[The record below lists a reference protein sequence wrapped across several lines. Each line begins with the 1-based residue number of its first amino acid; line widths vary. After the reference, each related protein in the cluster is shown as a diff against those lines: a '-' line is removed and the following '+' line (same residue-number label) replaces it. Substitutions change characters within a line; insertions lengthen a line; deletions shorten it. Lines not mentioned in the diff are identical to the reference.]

1 MFPFRLFLCNFTLNN
16 SNHVLSKSWQVRQ
29 KKTMYHCTEVW
40 STEFISK
47 QPCQFFFVTFLFTS
61 VQIQCPSLWTECA
74 WYLHSLIFLLIC
86 LLPVNICFKL
96 LITRTCDNSNFFR
109 FSKKVQVIVL
119 RCHDLLTTCTY
130 GLLETIGILL
140 WCLSYCLQK
149 ILMCLWVVQLNGF
162 DYT

>member
-1 MFPFRLFLCNFTLNN
+1 MT
-16 SNHVLSKSWQVRQ
+16 SQTK

>member
-1 MFPFRLFLCNFTLNN
+1 M
-16 SNHVLSKSWQVRQ
+16 V
-29 KKTMYHCTEVW
+29 YHCTEVW

-61 VQIQCPSLWTECA
+61 VEIQCPPLWTECA
-74 WYLHSLIFLLIC
+74 WCFHSLTFLLIC
-86 LLPVNICFKL
+86 LLLVNICFKL

-130 GLLETIGILL
+130 GLLETISILL

>member
-1 MFPFRLFLCNFTLNN
+1 MTSQTKKKRCTTVQKSEALNLFQNN
-16 SNHVLSKSWQVRQ
+16 RVNSFSLLFCSLQFKFSVHLFELSVHD
-29 KKTMYHCTEVW
+29 TC
-40 STEFISK
+40 I
-47 QPCQFFFVTFLFTS
+47 
-61 VQIQCPSLWTECA
+61 PS
-74 WYLHSLIFLLIC
+74 SIFLLIC

>member
-1 MFPFRLFLCNFTLNN
+1 MFPFRLFLYNFTLNN

-29 KKTMYHCTEVW
+29 KKMMYHCTEVW

-74 WYLHSLIFLLIC
+74 RYLHSLIFLLIC

-96 LITRTCDNSNFFR
+96 LITRTCDNFFR

-162 DYT
+162 DYTYM